1 MENEMDLNLS
11 ILLRAILKD
20 QGTVRISTSSISD
33 EIVSETEYRVIIN
46 FDDEGYLELS
56 LEEK

>member
-1 MENEMDLNLS
+1 MDLNLS